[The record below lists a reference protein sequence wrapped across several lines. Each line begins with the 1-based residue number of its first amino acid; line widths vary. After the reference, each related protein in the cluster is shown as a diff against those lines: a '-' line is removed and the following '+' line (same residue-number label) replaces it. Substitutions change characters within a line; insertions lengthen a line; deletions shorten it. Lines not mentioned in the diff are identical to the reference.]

1 MSKGNHNISSW
12 VDAWRIYTRPA
23 VVGMVFFGFSAGLPY
38 LLVFSTLTAWL
49 TEEGVSRSAIGL
61 FAWVGMTYSVKVI
74 WAPIVD
80 RAAIPFFGR
89 VLGQRRSWILFGQ
102 MLVVFGLIA
111 ISIFGVSNLPLL
123 ALFSVIVA
131 FGSSTQ
137 DIAIDAYRIEAIEE
151 EYQGAMSASY
161 ILGYRIALL
170 IAGAGAFYVASF
182 TAWSNVYLVMAVLMC
197 VGFGAVMLAKEP
209 LLSRQGLIRETDS
222 ALNTQKFTFL
232 NAVVNPFKDF
242 FVRNGSFALLIILLI
257 GVYRLSDIVMGIMA
271 NPFYLDMGYS
281 KIEIANITKLFGFFM
296 TIFGA
301 FVGGLLVIKW
311 GVGRCL
317 LIGAVAVATTNLFF
331 AQLALLANPD
341 LNWLAVTVS
350 LDNLSGGFATTAFIA
365 YLSGLTNK
373 AYTATQ
379 YALFSSLM
387 TLPGK
392 FMSGF
397 SGFVVDSYGYFTFFL
412 SAAALGLP
420 AILLIWF
427 YFKNQ
432 KNTSSELSSDRS
444 CGS

>member
-1 MSKGNHNISSW
+1 MSKENHNISSW
-12 VDAWRIYTRPA
+12 ADAWRIYTRPT
-23 VVGMVFFGFSAGLPY
+23 VLGMVFFGFSAGLPY

-111 ISIFGVSNLPLL
+111 ISILGVSNLPLL

-182 TAWSNVYLVMAVLMC
+182 TAWSNVYLVMAVLMG

-209 LLSRQGLIRETDS
+209 LFLRQGLIRETDS
-222 ALNTQKFTFL
+222 AFNVPKFTFL

-281 KIEIANITKLFGFFM
+281 KIEIANITKVFGFFM
-296 TIFGA
+296 TICGA

-317 LIGAVAVATTNLFF
+317 LIGAVAVAMTNLFF
-331 AQLALLANPD
+331 AQLALLANPE

-432 KNTSSELSSDRS
+432 KNTSSKLSSDRS
-444 CGS
+444 RGS

>member
-12 VDAWRIYTRPA
+12 VDAWRIYTRPT
-23 VVGMVFFGFSAGLPY
+23 VLGMVFFGFSAGLPY

-111 ISIFGVSNLPLL
+111 ISILGVSNLPLL
-123 ALFSVIVA
+123 ALLSVLVA

-182 TAWSNVYLVMAVLMC
+182 TAWSNVYLVMAVLMG

-209 LLSRQGLIRETDS
+209 LFSRQGLIRETDS
-222 ALNTQKFTFL
+222 AFNVQKFTFL

-331 AQLALLANPD
+331 AQLALLADPD

-432 KNTSSELSSDRS
+432 KNTSSELSSDGS
-444 CGS
+444 CGN

>member
-12 VDAWRIYTRPA
+12 VDAWRIYTRPT
-23 VVGMVFFGFSAGLPY
+23 VLGMVFFGFSAGLPY

-80 RAAIPFFGR
+80 RAVIPFFGR

-182 TAWSNVYLVMAVLMC
+182 TAWSNVYLVMAVLMG

-209 LLSRQGLIRETDS
+209 LFSRQGLIRETDS
-222 ALNTQKFTFL
+222 AFNAQKFTFL

-432 KNTSSELSSDRS
+432 KNTISKLSSDGS
-444 CGS
+444 CGG

>member
-1 MSKGNHNISSW
+1 
-12 VDAWRIYTRPA
+12 
-23 VVGMVFFGFSAGLPY
+23 
-38 LLVFSTLTAWL
+38 
-49 TEEGVSRSAIGL
+49 
-61 FAWVGMTYSVKVI
+61 
-74 WAPIVD
+74 
-80 RAAIPFFGR
+80 
-89 VLGQRRSWILFGQ
+89 
-102 MLVVFGLIA
+102 
-111 ISIFGVSNLPLL
+111 
-123 ALFSVIVA
+123 
-131 FGSSTQ
+131 
-137 DIAIDAYRIEAIEE
+137 
-151 EYQGAMSASY
+151 
-161 ILGYRIALL
+161 
-170 IAGAGAFYVASF
+170 
-182 TAWSNVYLVMAVLMC
+182 
-197 VGFGAVMLAKEP
+197 
-209 LLSRQGLIRETDS
+209 
-222 ALNTQKFTFL
+222 
-232 NAVVNPFKDF
+232 
-242 FVRNGSFALLIILLI
+242 
-257 GVYRLSDIVMGIMA
+257 MGIMA

-379 YALFSSLM
+379 YALFSS
-387 TLPGK
+387 
-392 FMSGF
+392 FN
-397 SGFVVDSYGYFTFFL
+397 DAAREIYERFFWFCCRFLWLLYLLL

-432 KNTSSELSSDRS
+432 KNTISKLSSDGS

>member
-12 VDAWRIYTRPA
+12 VDAWRIYTRPT
-23 VVGMVFFGFSAGLPY
+23 VLGMVFFGFSAGLPY

-111 ISIFGVSNLPLL
+111 ISILGVSNLPLL

-182 TAWSNVYLVMAVLMC
+182 TAWSNVYLVMAVLMG

-209 LLSRQGLIRETDS
+209 LFSRQGLIRETDS
-222 ALNTQKFTFL
+222 AFNVQKFTFL

-242 FVRNGSFALLIILLI
+242 FARNGSFALLIILLI

-331 AQLALLANPD
+331 AQLALLADPD

-432 KNTSSELSSDRS
+432 KNTSSELSSDGS

>member
-1 MSKGNHNISSW
+1 MPKGNHNISSW
-12 VDAWRIYTRPA
+12 VDAWRIYTRPT
-23 VVGMVFFGFSAGLPY
+23 VLGMVFFGFSAGLPY

-102 MLVVFGLIA
+102 MMVVFGLIA
-111 ISIFGVSNLPLL
+111 ISILGVSNLPLL

-182 TAWSNVYLVMAVLMC
+182 TAWSNVYLVMAVLMG

-209 LLSRQGLIRETDS
+209 LFSRQGLIRETDS
-222 ALNTQKFTFL
+222 AFNVQKFTFL

-432 KNTSSELSSDRS
+432 KNTSSELSSDGS
-444 CGS
+444 CGN

>member
-1 MSKGNHNISSW
+1 MSKENHNISSW
-12 VDAWRIYTRPA
+12 VDAWRIYTRPT
-23 VVGMVFFGFSAGLPY
+23 VLGMVFFGFSAGLPY
-38 LLVFSTLTAWL
+38 LLVFSTMTAWL

-111 ISIFGVSNLPLL
+111 ISILGVSNLPLL

-209 LLSRQGLIRETDS
+209 LFPRQGLIRETES

-232 NAVVNPFKDF
+232 NAVVNPFKEF

-331 AQLALLANPD
+331 AQLALLASPD

-432 KNTSSELSSDRS
+432 KNTISKLSSD
-444 CGS
+444 GSFGS

>member
-12 VDAWRIYTRPA
+12 VDAWRIYTRPT
-23 VVGMVFFGFSAGLPY
+23 VLGMVFFGFSAGLPY

-80 RAAIPFFGR
+80 RAVIPFFGR

-182 TAWSNVYLVMAVLMC
+182 TAWSNVYLVMAVLMG

-209 LLSRQGLIRETDS
+209 LFSRRDLIRETDS
-222 ALNTQKFTFL
+222 AFNVQKFTFL

-242 FVRNGSFALLIILLI
+242 FARNGSFALLIILLI

-432 KNTSSELSSDRS
+432 KNTISKLSSDGS

>member
-12 VDAWRIYTRPA
+12 VDAWRIYTRPT
-23 VVGMVFFGFSAGLPY
+23 VLGMVFFGFSAGLPY

-61 FAWVGMTYSVKVI
+61 FAWVGMTYSVKII

-182 TAWSNVYLVMAVLMC
+182 TAWSNVYLVMAVLMG

-209 LLSRQGLIRETDS
+209 LFSRQGLIRETDS
-222 ALNTQKFTFL
+222 AFNVQKFTFL

-281 KIEIANITKLFGFFM
+281 KIEIANITKVFGFFM

-331 AQLALLANPD
+331 AQLALLADPD

-432 KNTSSELSSDRS
+432 KNTSSELSSDGS
-444 CGS
+444 CGN

>member
-12 VDAWRIYTRPA
+12 VDAWRIYTRPT
-23 VVGMVFFGFSAGLPY
+23 VLGMVFFGFSAGLPY

-432 KNTSSELSSDRS
+432 KNRISKLSSDVS

>member
-12 VDAWRIYTRPA
+12 VDAWRIYTRPT
-23 VVGMVFFGFSAGLPY
+23 VLGMVFFGFSAGLPY

-111 ISIFGVSNLPLL
+111 ISILGVSNLPLL

-182 TAWSNVYLVMAVLMC
+182 TAWSNVYLVMAVLMG

-209 LLSRQGLIRETDS
+209 LFSRQGLIRETDS
-222 ALNTQKFTFL
+222 AFNVQKFTFL

-432 KNTSSELSSDRS
+432 KNTISKLSSDGS

>member
-1 MSKGNHNISSW
+1 MSKENHNISSW
-12 VDAWRIYTRPA
+12 VDAWRIYTRPT
-23 VVGMVFFGFSAGLPY
+23 VLGMVFFGFSAGLPY

-111 ISIFGVSNLPLL
+111 ISILGVSNLPLL

-182 TAWSNVYLVMAVLMC
+182 TAWSNVYLVMAVLMG

-232 NAVVNPFKDF
+232 NAVVNPFIDF

-331 AQLALLANPD
+331 AQLALLASPD

-432 KNTSSELSSDRS
+432 KNMISKLSSDGS

>member
-12 VDAWRIYTRPA
+12 VDAWRIYTRPT

-111 ISIFGVSNLPLL
+111 ISSLGVSNLPLL
-123 ALFSVIVA
+123 ALLSVLVA

-182 TAWSNVYLVMAVLMC
+182 TAWSNVYLVMAVLMG

-209 LLSRQGLIRETDS
+209 LFSRQGLIRETDS
-222 ALNTQKFTFL
+222 AFNVQKLTFL

>member
-12 VDAWRIYTRPA
+12 VDAWRIYTRPT
-23 VVGMVFFGFSAGLPY
+23 VLGMVFFGFSAGLPY

-182 TAWSNVYLVMAVLMC
+182 TAWSNVYLVMAVLMG

-209 LLSRQGLIRETDS
+209 LFSRQSLIRETDS
-222 ALNTQKFTFL
+222 AFNVQKFTFL

-412 SAAALGLP
+412 SAAAMGLP

-432 KNTSSELSSDRS
+432 KNGSSKLYSDGS
-444 CGS
+444 CGT

>member
-12 VDAWRIYTRPA
+12 VDAWRIYTRPT

-432 KNTSSELSSDRS
+432 KNTISKLSSDGS

>member
-12 VDAWRIYTRPA
+12 VDAWRIYTRPT
-23 VVGMVFFGFSAGLPY
+23 VLGMVFFGFSAGLPY

-74 WAPIVD
+74 WAPVVD

-182 TAWSNVYLVMAVLMC
+182 TAWSNVYLVMAVLMG

-209 LLSRQGLIRETDS
+209 LFSRQGLIRETDS
-222 ALNTQKFTFL
+222 AFNVQKFTFL

-281 KIEIANITKLFGFFM
+281 KIEIANITKVFGFFM

-331 AQLALLANPD
+331 AQLALLADPD

-432 KNTSSELSSDRS
+432 KNTSSELSSDGS
-444 CGS
+444 CGN

>member
-12 VDAWRIYTRPA
+12 VDAWRIYTRPT
-23 VVGMVFFGFSAGLPY
+23 VLGMVFFGFSAGLPY

-209 LLSRQGLIRETDS
+209 LVSRQGLIRETDS

-432 KNTSSELSSDRS
+432 KNRISKLSSDVS

>member
-12 VDAWRIYTRPA
+12 VDAWRIYTRPT
-23 VVGMVFFGFSAGLPY
+23 VLGMVFFGFSAGLPY

-111 ISIFGVSNLPLL
+111 ISILGVSNLPLL

-182 TAWSNVYLVMAVLMC
+182 TAWSNVYLVMAVLMG

-209 LLSRQGLIRETDS
+209 LFSRQGLIRETDS
-222 ALNTQKFTFL
+222 AFNVQKFTFL

-412 SAAALGLP
+412 SAAVLGLP

-432 KNTSSELSSDRS
+432 KNTSSELSSDGS
-444 CGS
+444 CGN

>member
-12 VDAWRIYTRPA
+12 VDAWRIYTRPT
-23 VVGMVFFGFSAGLPY
+23 VLGMVFFGFSAGLPY

-182 TAWSNVYLVMAVLMC
+182 TAWSNVYLVMAVLMG

-209 LLSRQGLIRETDS
+209 LFSRQGLIRETDS

-432 KNTSSELSSDRS
+432 KNTSSKLSSDGS

>member
-12 VDAWRIYTRPA
+12 VDVWRIYTRPT
-23 VVGMVFFGFSAGLPY
+23 VLGMVFFGFSAGLPY

-49 TEEGVSRSAIGL
+49 TDEGVSRSAIGL

-102 MLVVFGLIA
+102 MLVVCGLIA
-111 ISIFGVSNLPLL
+111 ISILGVSNLPLL

-182 TAWSNVYLVMAVLMC
+182 TAWSNVYLVMAVLMG

-209 LLSRQGLIRETDS
+209 LFSRQGLIRETDS
-222 ALNTQKFTFL
+222 AFNVQKFTFL

-432 KNTSSELSSDRS
+432 KNTSSELSSDEL

>member
-1 MSKGNHNISSW
+1 MSKENHNISSW
-12 VDAWRIYTRPA
+12 VDAWRIYTRPT
-23 VVGMVFFGFSAGLPY
+23 VLGMVFFGFSAGLPY

-102 MLVVFGLIA
+102 MMVVFGLIA
-111 ISIFGVSNLPLL
+111 ISILGVSNLPLL

-182 TAWSNVYLVMAVLMC
+182 TAWSNVYLVMAVLMG

-209 LLSRQGLIRETDS
+209 LFSRQGLIRATDS
-222 ALNTQKFTFL
+222 AFNVQKFTFL

-281 KIEIANITKLFGFFM
+281 KIEIANITKVFGFFM

-432 KNTSSELSSDRS
+432 KNTSSELSSDGS
-444 CGS
+444 CGN

>member
-1 MSKGNHNISSW
+1 MPKGKHNISSW
-12 VDAWRIYTRPA
+12 VDAWRIYTRPT
-23 VVGMVFFGFSAGLPY
+23 VLGMVFFGFSAGLPY

-111 ISIFGVSNLPLL
+111 ISILGVSNLPLL

-432 KNTSSELSSDRS
+432 KNTISKLSSDGS

>member
-1 MSKGNHNISSW
+1 MPKGKHNISSW
-12 VDAWRIYTRPA
+12 VDAWRIYTRPT
-23 VVGMVFFGFSAGLPY
+23 VLGMVFFGFSAGLPY

-182 TAWSNVYLVMAVLMC
+182 TDWSNVYLVMALLMC

-317 LIGAVAVATTNLFF
+317 LIGAVAVAMTNLFF

-432 KNTSSELSSDRS
+432 KNTISKLSSDGS

>member
-12 VDAWRIYTRPA
+12 VDAWRIYTRPT
-23 VVGMVFFGFSAGLPY
+23 VLGMVFFGFSAGLPY

-80 RAAIPFFGR
+80 RAVIPFFGR

-432 KNTSSELSSDRS
+432 KNTIPKLSSDVS

>member
-12 VDAWRIYTRPA
+12 VDAWRIYTRPT
-23 VVGMVFFGFSAGLPY
+23 VLGMVFFGFSAGLPY

-80 RAAIPFFGR
+80 RAVIPFFGR

-111 ISIFGVSNLPLL
+111 ISISGVSNLPLL

-432 KNTSSELSSDRS
+432 KNTTSKLSSDGS
-444 CGS
+444 CGG

>member
-1 MSKGNHNISSW
+1 
-12 VDAWRIYTRPA
+12 
-23 VVGMVFFGFSAGLPY
+23 MVFFGFSAGLPY

-61 FAWVGMTYSVKVI
+61 FAWVGMTYSVKII

-182 TAWSNVYLVMAVLMC
+182 TAWSNVYLVMAVLMG

-209 LLSRQGLIRETDS
+209 LSSRQGLIRETDS
-222 ALNTQKFTFL
+222 AFNVQKFTFL

-281 KIEIANITKLFGFFM
+281 KIEIANITKVFGFFM

-331 AQLALLANPD
+331 AQLALLADPD

-432 KNTSSELSSDRS
+432 KNTNSELSSDGS
-444 CGS
+444 CGN

>member
-1 MSKGNHNISSW
+1 MSKENHNISSW
-12 VDAWRIYTRPA
+12 VDAWRIYTRPT
-23 VVGMVFFGFSAGLPY
+23 VLGMVFFGFSAGLPY

-111 ISIFGVSNLPLL
+111 ISILGVSNLPLL

-432 KNTSSELSSDRS
+432 KNTISKLSSDGS

>member
-1 MSKGNHNISSW
+1 MSKENHNISSW
-12 VDAWRIYTRPA
+12 VDAWRIYTRPT
-23 VVGMVFFGFSAGLPY
+23 VLGMVFFGFSAGLPY

-49 TEEGVSRSAIGL
+49 TEEGISRSAIGL

-182 TAWSNVYLVMAVLMC
+182 TAWSNVYLVMAVLMG

-209 LLSRQGLIRETDS
+209 LFSRQGLIRETDS

-232 NAVVNPFKDF
+232 NAVVNPFKEF

-373 AYTATQ
+373 VYTATQ

-397 SGFVVDSYGYFTFFL
+397 SGFVVDSYGYFSFFL

-432 KNTSSELSSDRS
+432 KNTIPKLSSDGS

>member
-12 VDAWRIYTRPA
+12 VDAWRIYTRPT
-23 VVGMVFFGFSAGLPY
+23 VLGMVFFGFSAGLPY

-89 VLGQRRSWILFGQ
+89 LLGQRRSWILFGQ

-182 TAWSNVYLVMAVLMC
+182 TAWSNVYFVMAVLMG

-209 LLSRQGLIRETDS
+209 LFSRQGLIRETDS
-222 ALNTQKFTFL
+222 AFNVQKFTFL

-281 KIEIANITKLFGFFM
+281 KIEIANITKVFGFFM

-331 AQLALLANPD
+331 AQLALLADPD

-432 KNTSSELSSDRS
+432 KNTSSELSSDGS
-444 CGS
+444 CGN

>member
-1 MSKGNHNISSW
+1 MSKENHNISSW
-12 VDAWRIYTRPA
+12 VDAWRIYTRPT
-23 VVGMVFFGFSAGLPY
+23 VLGMVFFGFSAGLPY

-182 TAWSNVYLVMAVLMC
+182 TAWSNVYLVMAVLMG

-209 LLSRQGLIRETDS
+209 LFSRQGLIRETDS
-222 ALNTQKFTFL
+222 AFNVQKFTFL

-317 LIGAVAVATTNLFF
+317 LIGAVAVAMTNLFF

-432 KNTSSELSSDRS
+432 KNTSSKLSSD
-444 CGS
+444 GSRGS

>member
-12 VDAWRIYTRPA
+12 VDAWRIYTRPT
-23 VVGMVFFGFSAGLPY
+23 VLGMVFFGFSAGLPY

-182 TAWSNVYLVMAVLMC
+182 TAWSNVYLVMAVLMG

-209 LLSRQGLIRETDS
+209 LFSRQGLIRETDR

-281 KIEIANITKLFGFFM
+281 KIEIANITKVFGFFM

-331 AQLALLANPD
+331 AQLALLADPD

-432 KNTSSELSSDRS
+432 KNTSSELSSDGS
-444 CGS
+444 CGN

>member
-12 VDAWRIYTRPA
+12 ADAWRIYTRPT
-23 VVGMVFFGFSAGLPY
+23 VLGMVFFGFSAGLPY

-111 ISIFGVSNLPLL
+111 ISILGVSNLPLL

-182 TAWSNVYLVMAVLMC
+182 TAWSNVYLVMAVLMG

-209 LLSRQGLIRETDS
+209 LFSRQGLIRETDS

-281 KIEIANITKLFGFFM
+281 KIEIANITKVFGFFM

-331 AQLALLANPD
+331 AQLALLADPD

-432 KNTSSELSSDRS
+432 KNTSSELSSDGS
-444 CGS
+444 CGN

>member
-1 MSKGNHNISSW
+1 MSKENHNISSW
-12 VDAWRIYTRPA
+12 VDAWRIYTRPT
-23 VVGMVFFGFSAGLPY
+23 VLGMVFFGFSAGLPY

-89 VLGQRRSWILFGQ
+89 LLGQRRSWILFGQ

-182 TAWSNVYLVMAVLMC
+182 TAWSNVYLVMAVLMG

-209 LLSRQGLIRETDS
+209 LFSRQGLIRETDS

-232 NAVVNPFKDF
+232 NAVVNPFKEF

-432 KNTSSELSSDRS
+432 KNTISKLSSDGS

>member
-1 MSKGNHNISSW
+1 MPQENNNIVSW
-12 VDAWRIYTRPA
+12 ADAWRIYSRPT
-23 VVGMVFFGFSAGLPY
+23 VLGMVFFGFSAGLPY

-80 RAAIPFFGR
+80 RAVIPLLGGL
-89 VLGQRRSWILFGQ
+89 LGQRRSWIFFGQ
-102 MLVVFGLIA
+102 ILVVIGLIA
-111 ISIFGVSNLPLL
+111 ISILGASNLPLL
-123 ALFSVIVA
+123 ALVSVIVA

-151 EYQGAMSASY
+151 KYQGAMSASY

-170 IAGAGAFYVASF
+170 VAGAGALYVASF
-182 TAWSNVYLVMAVLMC
+182 TDWSTVYLIMAALMSI
-197 VGFGAVMLAKEP
+197 GFGAVLLAKEP
-209 LLSRQGLIRETDS
+209 LFSRQRLIQETDG
-222 ALNTQKFTFL
+222 AFNVQKFDFL
-232 NAVVNPFKDF
+232 SAVINPFKDF
-242 FVRNGSFALLIILLI
+242 FLRNGTFALLIILLI
-257 GVYRLSDIVMGIMA
+257 SVYRLSDIVMGIMA
-271 NPFYLDMGYS
+271 NPFYLDMGFS
-281 KIEIANITKLFGFFM
+281 KIEIANITKVFGFFM
-296 TIFGA
+296 TILGA
-301 FVGGLLVIKW
+301 FVGGLMIIKW
-311 GVGRCL
+311 GVGHCL
-317 LIGAVAVATTNLFF
+317 LIGAIAVATTNLFF
-331 AQLALLANPD
+331 AKLALLANPD
-341 LNWLAVTVS
+341 LNWLALTVS

-397 SGFVVDSYGYFTFFL
+397 SGFVVDSYGYFSFFL

-432 KNTSSELSSDRS
+432 RNKT
-444 CGS
+444 

>member
-1 MSKGNHNISSW
+1 MPKGNHNISSW
-12 VDAWRIYTRPA
+12 VDAWRIYTRPT
-23 VVGMVFFGFSAGLPY
+23 VLGMVFFGFSAGLPY

-111 ISIFGVSNLPLL
+111 ISILGVSNLPLL
-123 ALFSVIVA
+123 ALLSVLVA

-182 TAWSNVYLVMAVLMC
+182 TAWSNVYLVMAVLMG

-209 LLSRQGLIRETDS
+209 LFSRQGLIRETDS
-222 ALNTQKFTFL
+222 AFNTQKFTFL

-412 SAAALGLP
+412 SAASLGLP

-444 CGS
+444 CGI

>member
-12 VDAWRIYTRPA
+12 VDAWRIYTRPT
-23 VVGMVFFGFSAGLPY
+23 VLGMVFFGFSAGLPY

-74 WAPIVD
+74 WAPVVD

-281 KIEIANITKLFGFFM
+281 KIETANITKLFGFFM

-432 KNTSSELSSDRS
+432 KNTISKLSSDGS

>member
-12 VDAWRIYTRPA
+12 VDAWRIYTRPT
-23 VVGMVFFGFSAGLPY
+23 VLGMVFFGFSAGLPY

-432 KNTSSELSSDRS
+432 KNTSSELSSDGS
-444 CGS
+444 CGN

>member
-1 MSKGNHNISSW
+1 MPKGNHNISSW
-12 VDAWRIYTRPA
+12 VDAWRIYTRPT
-23 VVGMVFFGFSAGLPY
+23 VLGMVFFGFSAGLPY

-111 ISIFGVSNLPLL
+111 ISILGVSNLPLL
-123 ALFSVIVA
+123 ALLSVLVA

-182 TAWSNVYLVMAVLMC
+182 TAWSNVYLVMAVLMG

-209 LLSRQGLIRETDS
+209 LFSRQGLIRETDS
-222 ALNTQKFTFL
+222 AFNTQKFTFL

-432 KNTSSELSSDRS
+432 KNGSSKLYSDGS

>member
-1 MSKGNHNISSW
+1 MTKGNHNISSW
-12 VDAWRIYTRPA
+12 VDAWRIYTRPT
-23 VVGMVFFGFSAGLPY
+23 VLGMVFFGFSAGLPY

-111 ISIFGVSNLPLL
+111 ISILGVSNLPLL
-123 ALFSVIVA
+123 ALLSVLVA

-182 TAWSNVYLVMAVLMC
+182 TAWSNVYLVMAVLMG

-209 LLSRQGLIRETDS
+209 LFSRQGLIRETDS
-222 ALNTQKFTFL
+222 AFNTQKFTFL

-281 KIEIANITKLFGFFM
+281 KIEIANITKVFGFFM

-301 FVGGLLVIKW
+301 FIGGLLVIKW

-331 AQLALLANPD
+331 AQLALLVNPD

-432 KNTSSELSSDRS
+432 KNRSSNLYSDGS